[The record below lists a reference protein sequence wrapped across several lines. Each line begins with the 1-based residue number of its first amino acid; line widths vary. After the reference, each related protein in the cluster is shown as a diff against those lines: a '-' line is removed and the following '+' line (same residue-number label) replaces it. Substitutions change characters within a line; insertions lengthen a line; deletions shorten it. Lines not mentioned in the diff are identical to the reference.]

1 MSSFRVSDRARAALG
16 GVALSALLL
25 AAGGA
30 AHASAAPV
38 NSGGVST
45 LGEVVVTA
53 QKRSENLQK
62 SPIAI
67 TAITSS
73 KIEQGN
79 LAQPVQLQ
87 FNVPSMTFGNSDGY
101 SYLTLRGV
109 GNDVTTTAAESSV
122 ATYLDGVYSGQT
134 IAESIPTYDLQRI
147 EILRGPQGTLYGRNT
162 TGGVINYIT
171 KDPSFEPGANAAV
184 SYGNYNAVQ
193 ADLGV
198 TGPIVADKVAGRFS
212 IHYGDHDGYRY
223 NIARHER
230 DYADHNISGRASILF
245 KPTDHL
251 SITLRGDMAH
261 ERSNDAFG
269 LIQATALDGL
279 TSQSAPLGIFSLPA
293 ATLSA
298 FGSVLSPSDIAKL
311 NGGSIASYYG
321 LQQPGP
327 TAPNALKTWDIA
339 NGAPTLFRA
348 DAGGGSGTIDWDVG
362 PVQVKSISAYR
373 YARLYFE
380 NDSGGISSPS
390 VDFSPLNQS
399 NSQFTQEFDVSGKL
413 FDGKLDWLVGAFYFH
428 DDGKFDTTVWLPGLT
443 DFYNAYLN
451 LGNAPGSPYSFNLNP
466 PSLTNFTNFAP
477 QGVFSTVVSSGPD
490 YVGGGRLSAYSSVPS
505 TGFLGFAVNQKSESI
520 AGFMQA
526 SYHIT
531 DALRV
536 SGGFR
541 FTSDTKSVVR
551 SLHSNLIYTLDTV
564 FGRDPNLDLCDHKA
578 ASRSWT
584 APTGMVGVDYDVTP
598 HVLAYGKA
606 SWGYKAGGMNPGEC
620 SHIFNPEYLTDYEG
634 GVKAVFADGQIL
646 TNAAIYYYDYT
657 NIQFTSYINNASS
670 ILNAGS
676 AKAFGV
682 ELEYAIHPRAI
693 RGLELDGSASFE
705 DSHYGDGCFN
715 DPANLAGVI
724 PLTSSGEPPKHCPA
738 GVAGYAQI
746 KGNELVRAP
755 KWKMNVGLQYT
766 AQIPDG
772 SALLL
777 RGEAA
782 WTDTIYNDIFNG
794 KATDEGAVTQ
804 PAYWMLNAR
813 LVWTSADHRYSAEVF
828 GNNLTNSNYATNRV
842 GFNTPSSVVNVA
854 GQFAPPCTFGVRLA
868 MKLGSAVQ

>member
-1 MSSFRVSDRARAALG
+1 MAYSAASFRARAAMG

-25 AAGGA
+25 ATGGT
-30 AHASAAPV
+30 AHAAAS
-38 NSGGVST
+38 SGGGTV

-62 SPIAI
+62 TPIAV
-67 TAITSS
+67 TALTSS

-122 ATYLDGVYSGQT
+122 ATYLDGVYTGQT

-171 KDPSFEPGANAAV
+171 KPPSFEPGANAAV

-193 ADLGV
+193 TDVGV
-198 TGPIVADKVAGRFS
+198 TGALVPDKVAGRLSF
-212 IHYGDHDGYRY
+212 HFGEHDGYRF
-223 NIARHER
+223 NIARNER
-230 DYADHNISGRASILF
+230 DYADRNISGRGAVLF
-245 KPTDHL
+245 KPTEHL
-251 SITLRGDMAH
+251 TVTLRGDMAVD
-261 ERSNDAFG
+261 RSNDAFA
-269 LIQATALDGL
+269 LIQSTPLDGV

-293 ATLSA
+293 AALTGL
-298 FGSVLSPSDIAKL
+298 LSPSDLTKL
-311 NGGSIASYYG
+311 NGGSIATYYG

-327 TAPNALKTWDIA
+327 LAPNPLKSWDVA
-339 NGAPTLFRA
+339 NGAPTNFRA
-348 DAGGGSGTIDWDVG
+348 ESDGGSITVDWDAG
-362 PVQVKSISAYR
+362 PAQVKSISAYR

-380 NDSGGISSPS
+380 NDSGGISTPS

-399 NSQFTQEFDVSGKL
+399 NRQFTQEFDVSGKA

-428 DDGKFDTTVWLPGLT
+428 DDGDFNTTVWLPGQG

-451 LGNAPGSPYSFNLNP
+451 LSSTSGPYPFNLDP
-466 PSLTNFTNFAP
+466 TSLVNFTNFVAP
-477 QGVFSTVVSSGPD
+477 NILSTVVANGRN
-490 YVGGGRLSAYSSVPS
+490 YTGGGNVSAYSTIPS
-505 TGFLGFAVNQKSESI
+505 TAFLGFAVTQKSESI

-526 SYHIT
+526 TYHVT
-531 DALRV
+531 DSLRV

-541 FTSDTKSVVR
+541 YTSDTKSVVR
-551 SLHSNLIYTLDTV
+551 SLHSNLVYTLDTI
-564 FGRDPNLDLCDHKA
+564 FSRDPNLDLCDHVSSK
-578 ASRSWT
+578 RSWT
-584 APTGMVGVDYDVTP
+584 APTGMIGLDYDVAP
-598 HVLAYGKA
+598 HVLTYAKA

-620 SHIFNPEYLTDYEG
+620 RHIFNPEYLTDYEG
-634 GVKAVFADGQIL
+634 GIKAVFADGQIL

-676 AKAFGV
+676 AKAFGA
-682 ELEYAIHPRAI
+682 EIEYAIVPRALH
-693 RGLELDGSASFE
+693 GLQLDGSASFE
-705 DSHYGDGCFN
+705 DSHYGNGCFN
-715 DPANLAGVI
+715 DPANLAGTI
-724 PLTSSGEPPKHCPA
+724 PLTPDGSPPKLCPA
-738 GVAGYAQI
+738 GVAAYAQI

-755 KWKMNVGLQYT
+755 RWKMNVGLQYT
-766 AQIPDG
+766 MLVPGGGD
-772 SALLL
+772 LLI

-794 KATDEGAVTQ
+794 KARYESSVTQ

-813 LVWTSADHRYSAEVF
+813 LVWTSADNRYTAELF
-828 GNNLTNSNYATNRV
+828 GANLTNSNYATNRV
-842 GFNTPSSVVNVA
+842 GFNTPTSVDNVA
-854 GQFAPPCTFGVRLA
+854 GQFAPPRTFGVRLA
-868 MKLGSAVQ
+868 MKFGSAAR